1 MAAGL
6 LVQGRHYAADDSRT
20 LCDVGDEHVAVAHA
34 QDSHDGADQ
43 HLRFHVGNEGFIV
56 VVQSVSEG
64 QVELF
69 PASKIDELH
78 SWLALSAN
86 VGLELTGLTI
96 CITLHTVVGI
106 VSPLNWPQVSNCT
119 DVAVVGVIADPT
131 FAGTLGTFLA
141 VEEVTFKTFKANS
154 IQAG

>member
-1 MAAGL
+1 M
-6 LVQGRHYAADDSRT
+6 LVHGRHYAADDGRA
-20 LCDVGDEHVAVAHA
+20 LCDVGDEHVAVAHT

-43 HLRFHVGNEGFIV
+43 HLRFHVGHEGFIV
-56 VVQSVSEG
+56 VVQGVSEC

-78 SWLALSAN
+78 SHIALCAN

-96 CITLHTVVGI
+96 CITLHTVVG
-106 VSPLNWPQVSNCT
+106 VFSELSWPQVSNCT